1 MWNRSAIGSLLV
13 AGLLA
18 CQTRAAGDPATL
30 DKKVTDAVER
40 LEVPAT
46 GEAASLMRSTPASQ
60 PANAPAPQAAAFTTV
75 GGDPSALAMIIRN
88 GNASVEVDSLEP
100 ALAELRRMAQR
111 LGGFVAN
118 TSIQS
123 GREQLR
129 QATVELKVPAQRFD
143 DLTAGLQPL
152 GRIEWVN
159 VTAQGVGEEFVD
171 LTARVANGR
180 RLEDRLVTLL
190 ATRTGKLQDVLSVER
205 ELARVREEIDR
216 QEGRLRWLRERVAL
230 STLSV
235 TLHEPAPV
243 VGDHP
248 GSNPIGEAFRQ
259 AWRNFVGLVAGVIG
273 AMGFVLPVAA
283 IGWGTVLLVRR
294 IRR

>member
-1 MWNRSAIGSLLV
+1 MRNRSAIGSLLV

-30 DKKVTDAVER
+30 DQKATDAVER

-46 GEAASLMRSTPASQ
+46 GETASLMRAAPASE
-60 PANAPAPQAAAFTTV
+60 PGNTPAPQSPAFRTV
-75 GGDPSALAMIIRN
+75 GGDPSAAAMIIRN

-159 VTAQGVGEEFVD
+159 VTAQDVGEEFVD

-273 AMGFVLPVAA
+273 AMGFVVPVAA